1 LNPDNDLANGV
12 NGADVVKEN
21 LRQICIWNVL
31 SKSVDGG
38 ADRKELMKWWCYVND
53 FGNQCFNEKSA
64 MVSGETFKKCAD
76 DIMAAHQLDVKAIEA
91 CVDGSFVEPNGPNS
105 LLKQEILDAKDYGV
119 LKLPEAVV
127 NGVVL
132 RGQTGYGA
140 SLELNVAT
148 AICNGFTPG
157 SRPKECDD
165 IITPEGTLG
174 QSGNAKVKFIASLGY
189 VDMLAGGPL
198 TSSSLSTTMVERFR
212 STLSMKLGVDPQVI
226 QISKPDLVKSG
237 SNSVTVNVQVSNLKC
252 SDDGSSKSSKVVES
266 LKGIAT
272 CEAEASSDAQVEAE
286 TKVGEKFYFHTAAAH
301 GSTNRQVVST
311 TTEMEADESQCVVTK
326 GDGGGV
332 GIGWVIFIA
341 IFCSGLVFGGA
352 FFIWRRKAKEQM
364 RNEVKA
370 ILADYMQLDEIS
382 SGDMEMPD
390 TRMLEGGG
398 SSSTSVAG
406 RI

>member
-1 LNPDNDLANGV
+1 
-12 NGADVVKEN
+12 
-21 LRQICIWNVL
+21 
-31 SKSVDGG
+31 
-38 ADRKELMKWWCYVND
+38 M
-53 FGNQCFNEKSA
+53 
-64 MVSGETFKKCAD
+64 
-76 DIMAAHQLDVKAIEA
+76 
-91 CVDGSFVEPNGPNS
+91 
-105 LLKQEILDAKDYGV
+105 
-119 LKLPEAVV
+119 KLPEAVV

-301 GSTNRQVVST
+301 GSTNRQVVSLLFPVT
-311 TTEMEADESQCVVTK
+311 LFCLNHFLTGVSPPSFCRYQRLLKWKQTNRNVLLLKVMVV
-326 GDGGGV
+326 V
-332 GIGWVIFIA
+332 
-341 IFCSGLVFGGA
+341 LV
-352 FFIWRRKAKEQM
+352 
-364 RNEVKA
+364 
-370 ILADYMQLDEIS
+370 LA
-382 SGDMEMPD
+382 G
-390 TRMLEGGG
+390 
-398 SSSTSVAG
+398 
-406 RI
+406 